1 MFYNS
6 TQQKHWIFSDE
17 DEIKKLKVNLEKYYE
32 NRLVNEPNLQKENLL
47 TEREEELIVKI
58 SLGQLYYFFSGL
70 VQFFSLQKTIPQN
83 NHNHW
88 KYQYPT

>member
-58 SLGQLYYFFSGL
+58 SLGQLYFFFRTCSIFFS
-70 VQFFSLQKTIPQN
+70 SKN
-83 NHNHW
+83 
-88 KYQYPT
+88 YPPK